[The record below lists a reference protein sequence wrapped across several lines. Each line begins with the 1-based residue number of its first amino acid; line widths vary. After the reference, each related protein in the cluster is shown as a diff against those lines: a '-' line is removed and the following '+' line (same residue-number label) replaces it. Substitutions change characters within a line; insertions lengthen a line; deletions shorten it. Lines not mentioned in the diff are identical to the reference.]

1 MKVGQLAIAETHIA
15 NCAVNKLYKNMKEIG
30 EINLVLVDPA
40 QVSTTETPVLI
51 ISLVVVLL
59 RKVLSLHCDMKW
71 RCAGVG
77 HGWMKV
83 AFTRDEAIMPQ

>member
-15 NCAVNKLYKNMKEIG
+15 NCAVNKLHKNMKEIV

-40 QVSTTETPVLI
+40 QVSITETPVLI

-59 RKVLSLHCDMKW
+59 RKVLSLYYTVTCSG
-71 RCAGVG
+71 GVG

-83 AFTRDEAIMPQ
+83 AFTRDEAIMLA